1 MAPSSDGRPKAPDW
15 RERVVF
21 AYLEEPPF
29 CFRTAGGGASGCDVE
44 LAQAV
49 LRDLGV
55 ATCDF
60 VEAEF
65 ADLIPGLID
74 GRWTMTTGLFV
85 TPERR
90 TRIAFSRPIWA
101 LHDGLLVRAGNPLG
115 IAGYGSIAADAS
127 ATLAIVK
134 GQRQRDSALEL
145 GVPPARIVEVHTQKE
160 AADAVASGT
169 VDAYSSVAMAHRGY
183 LANHR
188 TAPLAFVD
196 VPQSEQAPAFG
207 AFGFAKS
214 NAGFAESVDRALS
227 LYLGSDAHRQLMTR
241 YGFAPAEVDRV
252 VRDRTGQPPSGP

>member
-1 MAPSSDGRPKAPDW
+1 MPTW

-21 AYLEEPPF
+21 AHLEEPPF
-29 CFRTAGGGASGCDVE
+29 CFRAAGGASGCDVE

-90 TRIAFSRPIWA
+90 KRIVFSRPIWA
-101 LHDGLLVRAGNPLG
+101 LHDGLLVRAGNPRS
-115 IAGYGSIAADAS
+115 IAGYGSIAADAN

-134 GQRQRDSALEL
+134 DQVQRHNATRL
-145 GVPPARIVEVHTQKE
+145 GVPAARIVEFHTQNE
-160 AADAVASGT
+160 AAEAVAGGAADAYAS
-169 VDAYSSVAMAHRGY
+169 AAMAHRGY
-183 LANHR
+183 LASHGN
-188 TAPLAFVD
+188 APLMVVD
-196 VPQSEQAPAFG
+196 VPLAEQAPAFG
-207 AFGFAKS
+207 AFGFAQA
-214 NAGFAESVDRALS
+214 NAGLAEAIDRALGT
-227 LYLGSDAHRQLMTR
+227 YLGSDAHRQLMTR
-241 YGFAPAEVDRV
+241 YGFAPAEVDQVV
-252 VRDRTGQPPSGP
+252 VRDRMGQAPSSP

>member
-1 MAPSSDGRPKAPDW
+1 MPAW

-29 CFRTAGGGASGCDVE
+29 CFRTSGGGASGCDVE

-55 ATCDF
+55 AVCDF
-60 VEAEF
+60 IEAEF

-90 TRIAFSRPIWA
+90 NRIAFSRPIWA
-101 LHDGLLVRAGNPLG
+101 LHDGLLVRTGNPRS
-115 IAGYGSIAADAS
+115 IAGYRSIAADAN

-134 GQRQRDSALEL
+134 DQRQRDNALEL
-145 GVPPARIVEVHTQKE
+145 GVPAARIVEFHTQKE
-160 AADAVASGT
+160 AADAVAGGAA
-169 VDAYSSVAMAHRGY
+169 DAYASVAMAHRGY
-183 LANHR
+183 LASHGS
-188 TAPLAFVD
+188 APLTVVD
-196 VPQSEQAPAFG
+196 VPASELAPAFG
-207 AFGFAKS
+207 AFGFAQS
-214 NAGFAESVDRALS
+214 NAGLAEAVDRALGH
-227 LYLGSDAHRQLMTR
+227 YLGSEAHRQLMAR

-252 VRDRTGQPPSGP
+252 VVRDKMGGSKV